1 MSEEN
6 DFQSNR
12 FTSSYHPPFQR
23 LLPEMSPDA
32 YCKLYFLVYGDSS
45 VQSIPT
51 RANWDIDDL
60 KTAIMNKAH
69 LGHLKTSDIIL
80 RRVRIAFFWPA

>member
-6 DFQSNR
+6 D
-12 FTSSYHPPFQR
+12 
-23 LLPEMSPDA
+23 LLPAMSPDA

-45 VQSIPT
+45 VQSIP
-51 RANWDIDDL
+51 AHADWDIDDL
-60 KTAIMNKAH
+60 KTAIMNKAR

-80 RRVRIAFFWPA
+80 RRVRIAFFWP